1 MDPNTLLAF
10 QKALLAGSSC
20 AMSSFI
26 LNPIDVTKTRMM
38 NQVGKATTEA
48 IKPPTGTV
56 ASAAVSASAEASAS
70 ATFSFSLGGSKGHN
84 ASLGG
89 SIGAK
94 ASTSGNVVPRYNG
107 FLEGLLSIGR
117 TEGLRGWGR
126 GLEPS
131 MMREMTYSSCR
142 MGAYEPIK
150 STLMTLT
157 ADTSE
162 ADGSNT
168 KGDVSPFV
176 KFGSALISGGI
187 GAAATNPFD
196 LVKTRFQAAF
206 PGQAPLP
213 YSNTYQAFKY
223 IYKHEGGLRNGLYK
237 AWEATSLRA
246 AFLTSGQLGE

>member
-1 MDPNTLLAF
+1 MDPTTLLAF

-38 NQVGKATTEA
+38 NQVGKVVKE
-48 IKPPTGTV
+48 TGTD
-56 ASAAVSASAEASAS
+56 ASATVSAPVSASVS
-70 ATFSFSLGGSKGHN
+70 ATSTFTGIKGSN

-89 SIGAK
+89 NAGAK
-94 ASTSGNVVPRYNG
+94 ASTSGIAAPRYNG
-107 FLEGLLSIGR
+107 LLEGLISIGS
-117 TEGLRGWGR
+117 TEGMRGWGR

-150 STLMTLT
+150 STLITLAAAAGGT
-157 ADTSE
+157 DISSAKS
-162 ADGSNT
+162 
-168 KGDVSPFV
+168 DVSPAV
-176 KFGSALISGGI
+176 KFGSALISGGV

-196 LVKTRFQAAF
+196 LIKTRFQAAF

-213 YSNTYQAFKY
+213 YNNTYQALKY